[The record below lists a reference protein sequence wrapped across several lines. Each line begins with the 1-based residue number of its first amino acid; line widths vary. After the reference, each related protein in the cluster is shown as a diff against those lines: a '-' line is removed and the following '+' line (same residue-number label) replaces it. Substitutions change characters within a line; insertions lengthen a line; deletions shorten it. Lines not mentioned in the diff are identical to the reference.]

1 MMRQA
6 FLSGRGVVDLKRV
19 RGGWARAGKAP
30 LLQGPW
36 HQRVAEQRGGRVRGT
51 AAQRTSPHP
60 CSTGVAG
67 GRRVW

>member
-1 MMRQA
+1 M
-6 FLSGRGVVDLKRV
+6 VDLKRV
-19 RGGWARAGKAP
+19 RGSWARTGKAP

-36 HQRVAEQRGGRVRGT
+36 DQRVAKQRGGRVQGR

-67 GRRVW
+67 GAVRVVSSTVWGQL